1 MMIGKVQ
8 TVGKVQN
15 EGKAQDVNDY
25 QLISH
30 ISTKITLKT

>member
-8 TVGKVQN
+8 NVGKVQN

>member
-1 MMIGKVQ
+1 MI
-8 TVGKVQN
+8 GKVQN

>member
-1 MMIGKVQ
+1 MIGKVQ
-8 TVGKVQN
+8 NVGKVQN

>member
-1 MMIGKVQ
+1 MIGEVQ
-8 TVGKVQN
+8 NIGKVQN

>member
-1 MMIGKVQ
+1 MMIGEVQ
-8 TVGKVQN
+8 NIGKVQN

>member
-1 MMIGKVQ
+1 MIGKVQ
-8 TVGKVQN
+8 NVGKVQN
-15 EGKAQDVNDY
+15 EGKARDVNDY